1 MVKNSSAGERGLALL
16 DFSLHFSSIRKGLT
30 YLRLLSLTG
39 VVFVPLKGLKSL
51 SLLGWRKG
59 LTSLWSPYFPEAAFA
74 FTLGYDRLSSLYTL
88 FFRIFLSFLS
98 GGDILWLAFGRRV
111 EVASMCSMWVYID
124 YNCVKEGICDYTFD
138 AF

>member
-1 MVKNSSAGERGLALL
+1 MKNSYAGERGPALL
-16 DFSLHFSSIRKGLT
+16 DFSLHFSSVRKGLT

-51 SLLGWRKG
+51 NLLGWRKG
-59 LTSLWSPYFPEAAFA
+59 LTSLWSPYLPEAAFV

-88 FFRIFLSFLS
+88 FLRVFLSFRS
-98 GGDILWLAFGRRV
+98 GGDILWLTFACRV

-124 YNCVKEGICDYTFD
+124 YNCVIEGICDYMFD
-138 AF
+138 DF